1 MTKVNARLAR
11 HGEALSDLREQNRA
25 FKLELHA
32 LKAMIGVII
41 ETINPTR
48 KPKA

>member
-1 MTKVNARLAR
+1 MTKGNARLDR
-11 HGEALSDLREQNRA
+11 HGEALKSLRNENRA
-25 FKLELHA
+25 LKLELHA

-48 KPKA
+48 KP